1 MKRVHGSSSTSEESS
16 NVYRITLLGTLNPD
30 WSDRLGGMSITPDQD
45 EDGRRITV
53 LQGHLR
59 DQSALSGIL
68 VTVYELHLT
77 ILQVE
82 LLKDSRWKPQPT
94 RIPDAANGNPAS

>member
-1 MKRVHGSSSTSEESS
+1 
-16 NVYRITLLGTLNPD
+16 
-30 WSDRLGGMSITPDQD
+30 MSITPDQD

-94 RIPDAANGNPAS
+94 QIRKASNGDSAA